1 MNISLKANSMD
12 KRSVKDI
19 DINNKK
25 VLMRADFNVPLDE
38 NLKITDDS
46 RIQAA
51 LPTIKYI
58 LEHNAKL
65 ILISHLGRPKGEV
78 IDKMRLT
85 PVAKRL
91 KELLG
96 RDVVKLNDC
105 VGPEI
110 SDKVN
115 NMKEGDIILLEN
127 LRFHKQEKDNDQN
140 FARELASLAEV
151 YVNDA
156 FGTCHR
162 AHASTVGVTKFLPAV
177 SGFLV
182 EKEIEYFEKVAKS
195 PQRPFALILGGAKV
209 SDKIGVIENL
219 MDKVDVILIGGGMA
233 YTFYAAKGFK
243 TGGSKVESDKI
254 DLAGDILKK
263 AKERNIKLVLPID
276 NVIAQ
281 KIERG
286 VETKIVDQEI
296 PDGWMGLDVGP
307 KTTERFKEHLSG
319 VKTVVWNGP
328 LGVFE
333 VKEFSISTAQI
344 ASFLANLDI
353 TVVIG
358 GGDTAAAIAEL
369 GLKDKMS
376 HVSTGGGA
384 SLEYLEGK
392 VLPGIAA
399 LNDK

>member
-1 MNISLKANSMD
+1 MNISLKGNSVD

-58 LEHNAKL
+58 LEHNARL

-78 IDKMRLT
+78 VDKMRLT
-85 PVAKRL
+85 PVAERL

-96 RDVVKLNDC
+96 RDVIKLNDC

-115 NMKEGDIILLEN
+115 NMKKGDIILLEN
-127 LRFHKQEKDNDQN
+127 LRFHKQEKDNDQT
-140 FARELASLAEV
+140 FARELASLADV

-182 EKEIEYFEKVAKS
+182 EKEIEYFEKVVKS

-263 AKERNIKLVLPID
+263 AKEGNIKLVLPID

-307 KTTERFKEHLSG
+307 KTTERFKKHLSG

-333 VKEFSISTAQI
+333 IKEFSVSTAQI

>member
-1 MNISLKANSMD
+1 MNISLKTDSVN
-12 KRSVKDI
+12 KKSVKDI
-19 DINNKK
+19 DIKSKK
-25 VLMRADFNVPLDE
+25 ILMRVDFNVPLDE
-38 NLKITDDS
+38 NLKITDDA

-78 IDKMRLT
+78 VDRLRLT
-85 PVAKRL
+85 PVAEKL

-96 RDVVKLNDC
+96 KDVIKLNDC
-105 VGPEI
+105 MGPEVR
-110 SDKVN
+110 DKVS
-115 NMKEGDIILLEN
+115 NMKEGDVILLEN

-140 FARELASLAEV
+140 FARELASLADV

-177 SGFLV
+177 SGFLI
-182 EKEIEYFEKVAKS
+182 EREIKYFEKVAKS
-195 PQRPFALILGGAKV
+195 PQRPFGLILGGAKV

-219 MDKVDVILIGGGMA
+219 MDKVDIILIGGGMA

-243 TGGSKVESDKI
+243 TGGSKIESDKV
-254 DLAGDILKK
+254 DLARDILKK
-263 AKERNIKLVLPID
+263 AKERNVKLVLPVD
-276 NVIAQ
+276 NVIAR
-281 KIERG
+281 KIEQG
-286 VETKIVDQEI
+286 AETKIVGQEI

-307 KTTERFKEHLSG
+307 VTTGKFKDSLAG

-333 VKEFSISTAQI
+333 IKEFSVSTAQI
-344 ASFLANLDI
+344 ASFLADLDI

-358 GGDTAAAIAEL
+358 GGDTAAAIAAL

-392 VLPGIAA
+392 VLPGVAA

>member
-1 MNISLKANSMD
+1 MD

-38 NLKITDDS
+38 NLKITDDG
-46 RIQAA
+46 RIQAV

-78 IDKMRLT
+78 VDKMRLT
-85 PVAKRL
+85 PVAERL

-105 VGPEI
+105 VGPEV

-127 LRFHKQEKDNDQN
+127 LRFHKQEKDNDQT
-140 FARELASLAEV
+140 FARQLASLAEV

-182 EKEIEYFEKVAKS
+182 EKEIEYFEKVVKS

-219 MDKVDVILIGGGMA
+219 MDKVDVILIGGSMA

-254 DLAGDILKK
+254 DLARDILKK
-263 AKERNIKLVLPID
+263 AKEGNIKLVLPID

-333 VKEFSISTAQI
+333 VKEFSASTSQI

>member
-1 MNISLKANSMD
+1 LNISLKGNSVD

-58 LEHNAKL
+58 LEHNARL

-78 IDKMRLT
+78 VDKMRLT
-85 PVAKRL
+85 PVAERL

-96 RDVVKLNDC
+96 RDVIKLNDC

-115 NMKEGDIILLEN
+115 NMKKGDIILLEN
-127 LRFHKQEKDNDQN
+127 LRFHKQEKDNDQT
-140 FARELASLAEV
+140 FARELASLADV

-182 EKEIEYFEKVAKS
+182 EKEIEYFEKVVKS

-263 AKERNIKLVLPID
+263 AKEGNIKLVLPID

-307 KTTERFKEHLSG
+307 KTTERFKKHLSG

-333 VKEFSISTAQI
+333 IKEFSVSTAQI

>member
-1 MNISLKANSMD
+1 MNISLKGNSVD

-25 VLMRADFNVPLDE
+25 VLMRADFNVPLDK

-58 LEHNAKL
+58 LEHNARL

-78 IDKMRLT
+78 VDKMRLT
-85 PVAKRL
+85 PVAERL

-96 RDVVKLNDC
+96 RDVIKLNDC

-115 NMKEGDIILLEN
+115 NMKKGDIILLEN
-127 LRFHKQEKDNDQN
+127 LRFHKQEKDNDQT
-140 FARELASLAEV
+140 FARELASLADV

-182 EKEIEYFEKVAKS
+182 EKEIEYFEKVVKS

-263 AKERNIKLVLPID
+263 AKEGNIKLVLPID

-307 KTTERFKEHLSG
+307 KTTERFKKHLSG

-333 VKEFSISTAQI
+333 IKEFSVSTAQI